1 MPSAPGPRG
10 LEMRS
15 LRDQAAAALRARII
29 AGELH
34 PERLYVIGHV
44 AEELGVSATPIREAL
59 LDLAKEGLVRMVRN
73 RGFRITAMTERDI
86 EEIVQLRRM
95 IEVPAIREISERRL
109 ISDDTELRRLIA
121 ETEAA
126 ALASDWLAFHQ
137 KDRAFHLGV
146 LAWLGNQRLVDYIG
160 SLRDQCRLY
169 GTDRDKAIG
178 DFLESTRE
186 HEALLDAIVSG
197 RADEAVRLTH
207 EHLDLAREVW
217 SRHTG

>member
-1 MPSAPGPRG
+1 M
-10 LEMRS
+10 
-15 LRDQAAAALRARII
+15 
-29 AGELH
+29 
-34 PERLYVIGHV
+34 
-44 AEELGVSATPIREAL
+44 SATPVREAL
-59 LDLAKEGLVRMVRN
+59 LDLAKEGLVLMARN

-109 ISDDTELRRLIA
+109 ITDDSELRRLIA
-121 ETEAA
+121 DTEASVIA
-126 ALASDWLAFHQ
+126 GDWLTFQ
-137 KDRAFHLGV
+137 QNDRAFHLGI
-146 LAWLGNQRLVDYIG
+146 LSWLGNQRLVDFIG

-169 GTDRDKAIG
+169 GTDRDEAIS

-186 HEALLDAIVSG
+186 HEAVLDAITSG

-217 SRHTG
+217 SRHTS